1 MLTMQPTARNEVVVA
16 APPEAVWAVLTD
28 VTRVGEWSH
37 EARAARWFDDE
48 RGLGARFGGANRSGL
63 ARWSKV
69 CTITE
74 YDAPHRFAYATAET
88 FVDRAST
95 SWEFD
100 LIAVEGGTRMCQSYR
115 VLTFARSREILLSLL
130 LPAHRDRSAALRA
143 DLVRLGEVAA
153 ADVRNGSRGG
163 TQDEP

>member
-1 MLTMQPTARNEVVVA
+1 MLTMQKATHNEVLVA
-16 APPEAVWAVLTD
+16 APPDAVWAVLTD

-37 EARAARWFDDE
+37 EARAARWLDDA
-48 RGLGARFGGANRSGL
+48 RGLGARFGGDNRAGLAGL

-88 FVDRAST
+88 FIDRAST

-100 LIAVEGGTRMCQSYR
+100 LAPVDGGTLLRQSYR
-115 VLTFARSREILLSLL
+115 VLSFARSREILLSLL
-130 LPAHRDRSAALRA
+130 IPAHRDRSAALRA

-153 ADVRNGSRGG
+153 RG
-163 TQDEP
+163 